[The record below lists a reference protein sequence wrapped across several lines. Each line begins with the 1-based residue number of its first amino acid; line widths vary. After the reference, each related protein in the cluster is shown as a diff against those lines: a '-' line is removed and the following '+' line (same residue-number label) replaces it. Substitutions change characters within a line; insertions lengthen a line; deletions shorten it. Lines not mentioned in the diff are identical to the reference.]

1 MGSIVM
7 AGIVSN
13 KVIGD
18 EKNQKDYYD
27 TASKK
32 GTGHYD
38 LVWGQDNIH
47 LGYYPH
53 LVGPAG
59 GDMMVKL
66 TNDQAADAL
75 TKRMI
80 DVARIDHNSTV
91 LDLGCGKGQA
101 LTFLCEATGAKGVGI
116 DISTTNI
123 VRANELCKEKPHVDM
138 KYYEGSFTDIS
149 AVYGQK
155 FSVIFVQVAWCHV
168 HNDLAQLVKESL
180 KVLAPGGCLIVND
193 YLGCDHPEGASEFT
207 KEQCWKRLHFE
218 YLHGHKA
225 WRKIMEQCGLDIIFY
240 ENLDAHMALTYDDMQ
255 KKALALNIKS
265 ADGELLGNNY
275 GATAK
280 CIRNG
285 EVGMNLALMR
295 VALPR
300 AKL

>member
-1 MGSIVM
+1 M

-13 KVIGD
+13 KAIGD

-27 TASKK
+27 KAS
-32 GTGHYD
+32 HYD

-59 GDMMVKL
+59 GDMMVVL
-66 TNDQAADAL
+66 DNAQAADCL

-80 DVARIDHNSTV
+80 DVARINHTSTV

-116 DISTTNI
+116 DIGEVNI
-123 VRANELCKEKPHVDM
+123 KRANELCKENPHLDM
-138 KYYEGSFTDIS
+138 KYYEGSFTAIHPEVL
-149 AVYGQK
+149 AQK
-155 FSVIFVQVAWCHV
+155 FSVIFVQVAFCHV
-168 HNDLAQLVKESL
+168 HNELPQIMEHCKQC
-180 KVLAPGGCLIVND
+180 LAPGGVMIIND
-193 YLGCDHPEGASEFT
+193 YLGCDYPEGASEFT

-225 WRKIMEQCGLDIIFY
+225 WRKIVQDTGYDIVFY
-240 ENLDAHMALTYDDMQ
+240 ENLDTHMAQTYDDMQ
-255 KKALALNIKS
+255 RKANKLGIKS
-265 ADGELLGNNY
+265 ADGAALGDNY

-280 CIRNG
+280 CIRAG
-285 EVGMNLALMR
+285 EVGMNLAL
-295 VALPR
+295 LTLSKPR
-300 AKL
+300 SKL

>member
-1 MGSIVM
+1 M
-7 AGIVSN
+7 AGIVKN
-13 KVIGD
+13 QAIGD

-53 LVGPAG
+53 LVGAIG
-59 GDMMVKL
+59 GDMMVTL
-66 TNDQAADAL
+66 TNSQAADAL

-80 DVARIDHNSTV
+80 DVGRINHKSTV

-101 LTFLCEATGAKGVGI
+101 LTLLCEATGAKGVGI
-116 DISTTNI
+116 DLSTTNI
-123 VRANELCKEKPHVDM
+123 VRANELCKENPHLDM
-138 KYYEGSFTDIS
+138 KYYEGSFTDLSSI
-149 AVYGQK
+149 YGQK
-155 FSVIFVQVAWCHV
+155 FSVVFIQVAWCHC
-168 HNDLAQLVKESL
+168 HNDLAQLVKEAM
-180 KVLAPGGCLIVND
+180 KVMAPNGCMVVND

-225 WRKIMEQCGLDIIFY
+225 WRKIIEECGLEVIFY
-240 ENLDAHMALTYDDMQ
+240 ENLDTHMAQTYDDMQ
-255 KKALALNIKS
+255 QTADRLKIKS
-265 ADGELLGNNY
+265 ADGAMLADNY

-285 EVGMNLALMR
+285 EIGMNLALLK
-295 VALPR
+295 LPNAR